1 MFWPVAILTVL
12 SIVGGWIQFAPFWTP
27 ISNFLE
33 PSAPPLVDA
42 SGTQELV
49 SSIFAVGFGLVGI
62 AVAWAIYASRRVAVP
77 RVPQIQR
84 LLERKFWFD
93 ELYDAAFYK
102 PAVWTARAWNRW
114 IERPLI
120 LGSATEVA
128 LETQRGGRAVGR
140 LQTGF
145 VRAYALALAG
155 GLAVLVVVFITV
167 R

>member
-1 MFWPVAILTVL
+1 
-12 SIVGGWIQFAPFWTP
+12 
-27 ISNFLE
+27 
-33 PSAPPLVDA
+33 
-42 SGTQELV
+42 
-49 SSIFAVGFGLVGI
+49 
-62 AVAWAIYASRRVAVP
+62 VP
-77 RVPQIQR
+77 RVPQVQR

-93 ELYDAAFYK
+93 ELYDAGFYK